1 MGIKK
6 FDSKD
11 LLAKAAADYIVELS
25 AASIKESGQFSIA
38 LSGGTTPAV
47 LFALL
52 VKPPYVNQ
60 IDWKKTFIFW
70 GDERAVPLD
79 SPQNNA
85 HNAKED
91 LLNHIDIPAEN
102 VFPIPTNLPPAEAA
116 IRYENILK
124 QFFKSDLPKFDL
136 ILLGMGDNGHAA
148 SLFPHTT
155 ILHEQQAIV
164 KEVWVEEVN
173 MNRISFTAPLIN
185 NARHILFLVA
195 GKDKEDMLHKVLE
208 GDYKPEDYPAQ
219 LIKGAKWFVSVE

>member
-1 MGIKK
+1 MALRK

-11 LLAKAAADYIVELS
+11 MLARAAADYIVEL
-25 AASIKESGQFSIA
+25 AAESVHAHGQFTIA

-52 VKPPYVNQ
+52 VKPPYIDK

-70 GDERAVPLD
+70 GDERVVPLD

-85 HNAKED
+85 HNAKAD
-91 LLNHIDIPAEN
+91 LLDHIDIPAEN

-124 QFFKSDLPKFDL
+124 QFFKADLPKFDL
-136 ILLGMGDNGHAA
+136 ILLGMGDNGHMA

-155 ILHEQQAIV
+155 ILHETHAIV

-173 MNRISFTAPLIN
+173 MERISFTAPLIN
-185 NARHILFLVA
+185 NAKHILFLVA
-195 GKDKEDMLHKVLE
+195 GKDKEDMLNKVLE
-208 GDYKPEDYPAQ
+208 GEYKPEDYPAQ
-219 LIKGAKWFVSVE
+219 LIRGASWFVSV

>member
-1 MGIKK
+1 MQIKK

-11 LLAKAAADYIVELS
+11 LLAKATADYMVELS
-25 AASIKESGQFSIA
+25 AASIKERGQFSIA

-52 VKPPYVNQ
+52 AKPPYVNQ
-60 IDWKKTFIFW
+60 IDWKKTFVFW

-102 VFPIPTNLPPAEAA
+102 IFPIPTNLPPAEAA
-116 IRYENILK
+116 IRYENTLK
-124 QFFKSDLPKFDL
+124 HFFKSDLPKFDL
-136 ILLGMGDNGHAA
+136 ILLGMGDNGHTA

-155 ILHEQQAIV
+155 ILHETQAIV

-173 MNRISFTAPLIN
+173 MDRISFTAALIN

-195 GKDKEDMLHKVLE
+195 GKDKADMLHKVLE
-208 GDYKPEDYPAQ
+208 GEYKPEDYPAQ
-219 LIKGAKWFVSVE
+219 LIKGAEWFVSI

>member
-1 MGIKK
+1 MQIKK
-6 FDSKD
+6 FNSKD
-11 LLAKAAADYIVELS
+11 LLAKAAADYILELS
-25 AASIKESGQFSIA
+25 AVAIKERGQFSIA

-60 IDWKKTFIFW
+60 IDWKKTFVFW
-70 GDERAVPLD
+70 GDERAVPLG

-85 HNAKED
+85 HNAKKD

-116 IRYENILK
+116 VRYENTVK
-124 QFFKSDLPKFDL
+124 FFFKSDLPKFDL
-136 ILLGMGDNGHAA
+136 ILLGMGDNGHTA

-173 MNRISFTAPLIN
+173 MDRISFTAPLIN

-195 GKDKEDMLHKVLE
+195 GKDKADMLHKVLE
-208 GDYKPEDYPAQ
+208 GEYKPEDYPAQ
-219 LIKGAKWFVSVE
+219 LIKGAEWFVSI

>member
-1 MGIKK
+1 MALKK

-11 LLAKAAADYIVELS
+11 MLAKAAADYIVEL
-25 AASIKESGQFSIA
+25 AAESIKTHGQFTIA

-52 VKPPYVNQ
+52 AKDPYVNQ
-60 IDWKKTFIFW
+60 INWKKTFVFW

-91 LLNHIDIPAEN
+91 LLNDIDIPAEN
-102 VFPIPTNLPPAEAA
+102 IFPVPTNLPPAEAA

-136 ILLGMGDNGHAA
+136 ILLGMGDNGHTA

-155 ILHEQQAIV
+155 ILHEQHAIV

-173 MNRISFTAPLIN
+173 MDRISFTAPLIN
-185 NARHILFLVA
+185 NARHILFLIA
-195 GKDKEDMLHKVLE
+195 GKDKADMLHKVLE
-208 GDYKPEDYPAQ
+208 GEYRPEDYPAQ
-219 LIKGAKWFVSVE
+219 LIKGAEWFVSVE